1 MTGPAVDHVIVM
13 VRDLDAAA
21 DRWTR
26 LGFTTT
32 PRGFHS
38 AHMGT
43 ANHCLMFGSDYVE
56 LIGVV
61 TPTPANGPWRAQL
74 DRREGA
80 GGLALAT
87 NDAQATEAAL
97 AGEGISAGQV
107 LDFARPVRF
116 EGGTGEAAFAV
127 ARATGFAEDG
137 LDLFF
142 CQHRTRDLVWRPEWQ
157 GHANGALA
165 LARVD
170 FENPDPAAFA
180 ARLAKVFGRDAI
192 GEEGDALI
200 VASGSVPL
208 RIVVGAEARMT
219 GFAVR
224 VADLDRTAEALET
237 GAIAH
242 VHRPRS
248 IEVAPAEA
256 NGVALSFVEA

>member
-1 MTGPAVDHVIVM
+1 MTAPAVDHVVVM

-21 DRWTR
+21 ERWTR
-26 LGFTTT
+26 LGFITT

-43 ANHCLMFGSDYVE
+43 ANHCIMLGSDYVE

-61 TPTPANGPWRAQL
+61 TPTEANGPWRAQL

-87 NDAQATEAAL
+87 EDARASEAAL
-97 AGEGISAGQV
+97 AREGLSAGQV
-107 LDFARPVRF
+107 LEFARPVRF
-116 EGGTGEAAFAV
+116 EGGSGEAAFSV
-127 ARATGFAEDG
+127 ARANGFAGDG

-142 CQHRTRDLVWRPEWQ
+142 CQHRTPGLVWRPEWQ
-157 GHANGALA
+157 RHANGALA
-165 LARVD
+165 LAGVD

-180 ARLAKVFGRDAI
+180 ARLAKVFGRESVGADA
-192 GEEGDALI
+192 DA
-200 VASGSVPL
+200 VAIATGSVPL
-208 RIVVGAEARMT
+208 RVVPGAEARMT
-219 GFAVR
+219 GFTVR
-224 VADLDRTAEALET
+224 VSDLDRTAEALET

>member
-1 MTGPAVDHVIVM
+1 MTRPAVDHVVVM
-13 VRDLDAAA
+13 VRDLDAAVE
-21 DRWTR
+21 RWTR
-26 LGFTTT
+26 LGFVAT

-56 LIGVV
+56 LIGIV
-61 TPTPANGPWRAQL
+61 TPTEANGHWRAQL

-87 NDAQATEAAL
+87 DDARAAEAAL
-97 AGEGISAGQV
+97 ARAGISAGPV
-107 LDFARPVRF
+107 LDFVRPVRF
-116 EGGTGEAAFAV
+116 DGGTGDAAFSV
-127 ARATGFAEDG
+127 ARAKGFAGDG

-142 CQHRTRDLVWRPEWQ
+142 CEQRTRDLVWRPEWR

-165 LARVD
+165 LAHVD
-170 FENPDPAAFA
+170 FVNPDPAGFA
-180 ARLAKVFGRDAI
+180 SRLARVFGPDAI
-192 GEEGDALI
+192 ARDGDALV
-200 VASGSVPL
+200 VATGSVPL
-208 RIVVGAEARMT
+208 RVWAGEEARLT

-248 IEVAPAEA
+248 IEVAAA
-256 NGVALSFVEA
+256 DGVALSFVEA